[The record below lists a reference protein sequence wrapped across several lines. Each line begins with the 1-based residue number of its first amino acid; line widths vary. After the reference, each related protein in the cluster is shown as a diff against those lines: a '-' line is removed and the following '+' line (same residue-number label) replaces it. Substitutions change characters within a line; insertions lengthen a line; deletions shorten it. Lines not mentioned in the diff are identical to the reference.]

1 MWIFYAFGSAFFS
14 GLTSVLA
21 KIGIKEVD
29 SHLATAL
36 RTVVVVIFSWA
47 LVFILGVQY
56 SLADIDKKSL
66 LFLALSGVATGA
78 SWLCYFKA
86 LKLGSVN
93 KVVPIDKTSTV
104 LTMLLAFIFLG
115 ESLTWLTIVCVLL
128 ISTGTL
134 MMIENVGGKETTG
147 HKTDKKWIGYA
158 VLSAVF
164 ASLTAI
170 LGKIGIHGV
179 NSTFGTAF
187 RTLIVLVMAWAI
199 VAAQKKYK
207 EIPAIKARSWFF
219 IILSGVATG
228 ASWLCYYRALQ
239 DGPASIVVP
248 IDKLS
253 IVVAVGFAGLFLK
266 EALTKKAAMGLVL
279 IVAGTMLLLV

>member
-36 RTVVVVIFSWA
+36 RTVVVVVFSWM

-104 LTMLLAFIFLG
+104 LTMLLAFVFLG
-115 ESLTWLTIVCVLL
+115 ESLTWLTMVCVLL

-134 MMIENVGGKETTG
+134 MMVENVGSKETSAQ
-147 HKTDKKWIGYA
+147 KTDKNWIGYA

-187 RTLIVLVMAWAI
+187 RTLIVLVMA
-199 VAAQKKYK
+199 V
-207 EIPAIKARSWFF
+207 
-219 IILSGVATG
+219 
-228 ASWLCYYRALQ
+228 
-239 DGPASIVVP
+239 
-248 IDKLS
+248 
-253 IVVAVGFAGLFLK
+253 
-266 EALTKKAAMGLVL
+266 KAAPDCWLVKTT
-279 IVAGTMLLLV
+279 IPKFSSGNKVV